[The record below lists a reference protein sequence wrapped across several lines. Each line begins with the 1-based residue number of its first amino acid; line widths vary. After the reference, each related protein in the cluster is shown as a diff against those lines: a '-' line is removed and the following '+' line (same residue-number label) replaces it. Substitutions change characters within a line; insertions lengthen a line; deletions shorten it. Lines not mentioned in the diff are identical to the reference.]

1 VVIGIN
7 VFDVYEY
14 LKKNTGLIIKKE
26 KGEMSMIDFKNG
38 SFAKL
43 KKVDNSTASDVVNLF
58 IPGEE
63 IIGCYKGL
71 RDYIVFTNKRIIS
84 VNVQGM
90 TGKKKDYTSLPYS
103 KIQVFSVE
111 TSGVFDLDSELEL
124 YFSSVG
130 KVKFEFTGTSDIVQI
145 GQLIAS
151 YAL

>member
-26 KGEMSMIDFKNG
+26 KGEKSMIDFKNG

-63 IIGCYKGL
+63 IIGCYKEI

>member
-1 VVIGIN
+1 
-7 VFDVYEY
+7 
-14 LKKNTGLIIKKE
+14 
-26 KGEMSMIDFKNG
+26 M
-38 SFAKL
+38 
-43 KKVDNSTASDVVNLF
+43 DNSTASDVANLF

-63 IIGCYKGL
+63 IIGCYKGI

>member
-1 VVIGIN
+1 
-7 VFDVYEY
+7 
-14 LKKNTGLIIKKE
+14 
-26 KGEMSMIDFKNG
+26 MIDFKND

-43 KKVDNSTASDVVNLF
+43 KKVDNSTASDVANLF

-63 IIGCYKGL
+63 IIGCYKGI

-84 VNVQGM
+84 VNIQGM
-90 TGKKKDYTSLPYS
+90 TGKKKDYASLPYS